1 MPTNNRLQNRCL
13 SFFLIVLLGGCEQQ
27 VVDPNGKSTTVGFPV
42 AKDINVLVISFDA
55 FRQDNLKAYGNT
67 LNLTPNLDAFA
78 AESTIFLNAYT
89 AGSSTVS
96 SFAAAFTG
104 MYPHRVF
111 RSWKLLQTQT
121 LAKIFAEAGYA
132 TGATLN
138 NKQLIAERNFGQ
150 GFKFY
155 SVFRDQ
161 KDQRPVEEI
170 TQFLTLH
177 KDEKFFAWVHFIN
190 PHSPYKLR
198 EGSEHLLTPG
208 YEGVYLQNS
217 GAHVQTY
224 KPRRMSEKDLTRIG
238 ELYNNE
244 VFYADQRF
252 QRVLDVV
259 NELDLLDK
267 TLIIIT
273 ADHGEAMVEHGVIGH
288 HQLYQ
293 EVIRIPMVV
302 RHPAAVG
309 SRYIEARVS
318 NIDLLPTLASI
329 AGLDYV
335 AEDIDGVNWLDGIPA
350 VRPLLTIQMTNNAKL
365 SMTLLNDNYKAIS
378 WCTKSEDF
386 REELFHLVDDPGE
399 LNDVIESNEH
409 AEAANTIFDFMH
421 EVAGGDPCTV
431 IDNAV
436 AGGSMTEVD
445 DETLE
450 ALKSL
455 GYVQ

>member
-1 MPTNNRLQNRCL
+1 M
-13 SFFLIVLLGGCEQQ
+13 
-27 VVDPNGKSTTVGFPV
+27 
-42 AKDINVLVISFDA
+42 
-55 FRQDNLKAYGNT
+55 
-67 LNLTPNLDAFA
+67 
-78 AESTIFLNAYT
+78 
-89 AGSSTVS
+89 
-96 SFAAAFTG
+96 
-104 MYPHRVF
+104 
-111 RSWKLLQTQT
+111 
-121 LAKIFAEAGYA
+121 
-132 TGATLN
+132 
-138 NKQLIAERNFGQ
+138 
-150 GFKFY
+150 
-155 SVFRDQ
+155 
-161 KDQRPVEEI
+161 
-170 TQFLTLH
+170 
-177 KDEKFFAWVHFIN
+177 
-190 PHSPYKLR
+190 
-198 EGSEHLLTPG
+198 LTPG

-409 AEAANTIFDFMH
+409 AKAVNTIFDFMH

-431 IDNAV
+431 IDNAM